1 MEHMI
6 SMEELEKLC
15 DGHASKN
22 EFETLVYH
30 EVLEILN
37 SSTSELWASRSE
49 CDKLTF
55 KGNINSCIKI
65 LRYWDMFKETE

>member
-30 EVLEILN
+30 EVLKILEQSAN
-37 SSTSELWASRSE
+37 ELWISRSE

-55 KGNINSCIKI
+55 KAYINSCIKI
-65 LRYWDMFKETE
+65 LKYWDTFKETE